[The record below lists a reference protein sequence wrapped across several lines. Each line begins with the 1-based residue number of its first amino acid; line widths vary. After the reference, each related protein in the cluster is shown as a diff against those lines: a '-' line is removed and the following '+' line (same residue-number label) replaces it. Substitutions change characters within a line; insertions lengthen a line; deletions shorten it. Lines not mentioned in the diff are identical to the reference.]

1 MSDKIQD
8 HIKGKVRSLSS
19 SPGVYIFRDEKNRV
33 LYIGKAKNLRKRVGS
48 YFSKKSFDSHKVR
61 ILVRQVREID
71 HIVVDTES
79 DALLLENNLIKEY
92 KPRYN
97 VLLKDDKSFPY
108 ICVKNEPFPRI
119 FSTRN
124 PVKDGSLYFGPYTSV
139 HMVRM
144 ILEFIRQLYP
154 LRNCNYN
161 LVEENISAGKFKVCL
176 EYHIGNCRGPCAGQ
190 QSSEDYDNNIQQI
203 IRILRGNI
211 AGVHNFLREK
221 MEREAKA
228 HEFEEAQL
236 TKEKLE
242 LLSKYQSKST
252 IVNPSITNLDVIS
265 FIDSKDFAVSNYI
278 KVVNGAVI
286 KSQTIEIKKVMA
298 EKKEDLLPLVITE
311 MINRT
316 ADVSSEIVVPFL
328 PEISPAGFKLTVPVK
343 GDKKRLL
350 DLSTRNARYYLDQ
363 KRKVASE
370 SKTTGR
376 YDRILERVKLDLGL
390 KVKPSH
396 IECFDN
402 SNIQGSNPVSA
413 CVVFKNARPVIS
425 EYRHYN
431 ITTVT
436 GPNDYASM
444 KEVVLRRYKRLS
456 EDKATLPDLV
466 VVDGGKAQLGAA
478 AEALESLNLSE
489 KVQVIAIAKRLE
501 EIYLPG
507 DPVPVYLDK
516 TSETLRL
523 IQHLRN
529 EAHRFSLKFHR
540 QKRSSV
546 FTRSELDSIPGLGP
560 KSVEKL
566 YRHYKTYQA
575 IIDSDY
581 DEVVSVIGKMRAGIL
596 FEYFAGRRE

>member
-1 MSDKIQD
+1 MRDNIKD
-8 HIKGKVRSLSS
+8 HIMEKVRSLSC
-19 SPGVYIFRDEKNRV
+19 SPGVYIFRDENNRV

-48 YFSKKSFDSHKVR
+48 YFSKKNFESNKVR
-61 ILVRQVREID
+61 ILVRQIREID
-71 HIVVDTES
+71 HIVVETES

-108 ICVKNEPFPRI
+108 ICVKNETYPRI

-124 PVKDGSLYFGPYTSV
+124 PVKDGSFYFGPYTSV

-154 LRNCNYN
+154 LRNCNHN
-161 LVEENISAGKFKVCL
+161 LIEENISAGKFKVCL
-176 EYHIGNCRGPCAGQ
+176 EYHIGNCRGPCVGE

-203 IRILRGNI
+203 IKILKGNI
-211 AGVHNFLREK
+211 AGVHNYLREN
-221 MEREAKA
+221 MERHAKA
-228 HEFEEAQL
+228 HEFEEAQA

-242 LLSKYQSKST
+242 QLSKYQSKST

-265 FIDSKDFAVSNYI
+265 FIDNADFAVSNYL

-286 KSQTIEIKKVMA
+286 QSQTIDIKKVMA
-298 EKKEDLLPLVITE
+298 EKKEDLLSLVITE

-328 PEISPAGFKLTVPVK
+328 PEICPAGVKLTVPVK

-370 SKTTGR
+370 SKSAGR
-376 YDRILERVKLDLGL
+376 YERILERVKLDLGL

-413 CVVFKNARPVIS
+413 CVVFKNASPVKS

-444 KEVVLRRYKRLS
+444 KEVVLRRYKRLLA
-456 EDKATLPDLV
+456 DKVTLPELI

-478 AEALESLNLSE
+478 KEALESLNLSE
-489 KVQVIAIAKRLE
+489 KIHVIAIAKRLE

-540 QKRSSV
+540 QKRSSG
-546 FTRSELDSIPGLGP
+546 FAKSELDSIPGLGP

-566 YRHYKTYQA
+566 YRHFKTYRA
-575 IIDSDY
+575 IIDSDH
-581 DEVVSVIGKMRAGIL
+581 DEVVSLIGKMRADIL
-596 FEYFAGRRE
+596 FKYFAERSQ